1 MAKKRDQDRWIENF
15 NGPNFKRQKNDEHL
29 NESYRRVSNG
39 YFNESTN
46 KRFNNEYTNEPN
58 NKRSSNEY
66 YDDDFSN
73 DSRSSGYASYNERY
87 LRANQRINDS
97 KITQEGHFIR
107 PISPVTSS
115 TFIHSNN
122 SKSSYDD
129 TVEFPPNLTKL
140 MKICSEHHSYTA
152 KAQYC
157 FLELFKDEIDTG
169 EILGGNYNVY
179 GRAPNDAENKDKRLR
194 PLNPTKIEYLKNLK
208 SL

>member
-1 MAKKRDQDRWIENF
+1 MHSETLRELVFFILKLVLTVDRF
-15 NGPNFKRQKNDEHL
+15 LRSL
-29 NESYRRVSNG
+29 N
-39 YFNESTN
+39 
-46 KRFNNEYTNEPN
+46 
-58 NKRSSNEY
+58 
-66 YDDDFSN
+66 
-73 DSRSSGYASYNERY
+73 SG
-87 LRANQRINDS
+87 LQIL
-97 KITQEGHFIR
+97 
-107 PISPVTSS
+107 PVTSS

-129 TVEFPPNLTKL
+129 TVEFLQNLTKL

-169 EILGGNYNVY
+169 EILGGNHNVY
-179 GRAPNDAENKDKRLR
+179 GRAPNGAENKDKRLR